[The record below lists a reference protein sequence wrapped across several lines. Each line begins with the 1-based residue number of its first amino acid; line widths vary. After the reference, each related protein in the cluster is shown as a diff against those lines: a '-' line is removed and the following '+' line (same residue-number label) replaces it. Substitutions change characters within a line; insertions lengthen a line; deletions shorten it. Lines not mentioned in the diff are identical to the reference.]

1 MALRWQSKLRR
12 ANARLVPQEM
22 CNWIYWQRPSQRV
35 QKIPLIHY
43 THIAHVR
50 MVAHVCACAQRP
62 SQKVNLANTTS
73 IRLLSFFSS
82 ELPNLCT
89 SLILWVVVTWL
100 LILKW
105 NCQFQSYYDGLISF
119 VHFCRVPWNSYY
131 QRVPKIPLI
140 LTSIRFLSFFHLNY
154 LIYVSDT

>member
-1 MALRWQSKLRR
+1 MALWWQSKLRR

-35 QKIPLIHY
+35 QKIPLIHC

-50 MVAHVCACAQRP
+50 MVAHVCECAQRP
-62 SQKVNLANTTS
+62 SQRVNPANTTS
-73 IRLLSFFSS
+73 IRFLSFFSS

-89 SLILWVVVTWL
+89 YLLILWVVVTWL

-105 NCQFQSYYDGLISF
+105 NCQFQSYQYSLINSIFYKLSWIFLWNPLNRSYDASL
-119 VHFCRVPWNSYY
+119 
-131 QRVPKIPLI
+131 
-140 LTSIRFLSFFHLNY
+140 
-154 LIYVSDT
+154 